1 MGGGNICNTHKQSA
15 AARKE
20 HTMSEERTSVASR
33 TVAKPAAVTPVKEG
47 NGKQERRSS
56 WDFTQSSKKLVY
68 EEEIKADRALI
79 KEGMRLEAR
88 VSCPAV
94 EYEFNRESD
103 NDSVTDPEESSG
115 EAGKDDSVKGEE
127 EVTSHTD
134 TKKRFYVAL
143 PMERKLT
150 FYQPQ
155 TATTVV
161 CHRCSTEFR
170 VSTVERFYKCERF
183 NCGGLTMDQLRGD
196 YVRPALQPELPKEND
211 YFDEF
216 ASGFHAIMYSFTRTN
231 GPRMANTERLWRLK
245 NEAVEKGLLP
255 KDSFNPDWKACT
267 DAHRYIKLVE
277 SALRRKN
284 KQDFMDSLYCLL
296 YVMEVGHYRYAEH

>member
-1 MGGGNICNTHKQSA
+1 MN
-15 AARKE
+15 
-20 HTMSEERTSVASR
+20 EERISVTSD
-33 TVAKPAAVTPVKEG
+33 TVAEPATITPVKEG

-56 WDFTQSSKKLVY
+56 WDFTQSSKTLVY
-68 EEEIKADRALI
+68 GEEIKANKAMT
-79 KEGMRLEAR
+79 KEGMRLGAR
-88 VSCPAV
+88 VKCPAA

-115 EAGKDDSVKGEE
+115 EIGKDDSLKGKE
-127 EVTSHTD
+127 EVLSHVVK
-134 TKKRFYVAL
+134 KKRFYVAL
-143 PMERKLT
+143 PIERKLN

-155 TATTVV
+155 TPTTVV
-161 CHRCSTEFR
+161 CYRCSMEFR
-170 VSTVERFYKCERF
+170 VNSVERFYKCERF
-183 NCGGLTMDQLRGD
+183 NCGGLTMDQSRGD
-196 YVRPALQPELPKEND
+196 YVRPAVQPEQPKEND

-231 GPRMANTERLWRLK
+231 GPRMANTERLWKLK

-267 DAHRYIKLVE
+267 DAHRYMKLVE
-277 SALRRKN
+277 SALCRKN

-296 YVMEVGHYRYAEH
+296 YVMEVGHYRYVEN